1 MNIAVEDVKLADIRK
16 HFPLE
21 GEYIF
26 RFKIKVANSNVWM
39 DVKEDAKIHLYNGK
53 IIMKATRVSW
63 DSNLEQ
69 FMKN

>member
-1 MNIAVEDVKLADIRK
+1 VNIAVEDVKLADIRK

-26 RFKIKVANSNVWM
+26 RFKIKVGNSNVWM
-39 DVKEDAKIHLYNGK
+39 DVREDSRIQLYNGK

-63 DSNLEQ
+63 ESKFE
-69 FMKN
+69 